1 MFLMSKL
8 VRDLTSDAVHEIV
21 SLSGLS
27 MGAGAIMGLLD
38 GTGPFI
44 GLLIGLTVFGTA
56 SVAAIIHWTQ
66 TKH

>member
-1 MFLMSKL
+1 
-8 VRDLTSDAVHEIV
+8 
-21 SLSGLS
+21 

-66 TKH
+66 KKH